1 MRKAL
6 ILNIII
12 GVLLFFLIVI
22 INYNGM
28 EVFLSNAQYSHSKVI
43 IIDAGHGGID
53 GGGIGITGTVEKDIN
68 LLISQKL
75 KAYLEDHG
83 YTCIMTREV
92 DEGLYGQYGTIR
104 NKKNEDLK
112 NRKELIKKYRGDIF
126 ISIHLN
132 KFTQSQYFGAQVF
145 YLKGDEE
152 SHKLAKGIQDELIKT
167 IGRGNKR
174 VEKASNEYYI
184 LRGNTI
190 PSIIVEC
197 GFLSNSQEE
206 RLLKSVEYQN
216 TLAWSIYIGLIK
228 YFNEP
233 VII

>member
-1 MRKAL
+1 MRKAF
-6 ILNIII
+6 ILNLII
-12 GVLLFFLIVI
+12 GALLVVLIVTI
-22 INYNGM
+22 DYNGL
-28 EVFLSNAQYSHSKVI
+28 EVFLNNAKYNHSKVI

-53 GGGIGITGTVEKDIN
+53 GGAIGNAGTVEKDIN

-83 YTCIMTREV
+83 YTCIMVREV

-104 NKKNEDLK
+104 NKKNEDLHK
-112 NRKELIKKYRGDIF
+112 RKDLIKEYNGDVF

-132 KFTQSQYFGAQVF
+132 KFPQSQYFGAQVF

-152 SHKLAKGIQDELIKT
+152 SHKLAKVVQNELIKT
-167 IGRGNKR
+167 IDRGNKR
-174 VEKASNEYYI
+174 VEKPSNEYYI

-197 GFLSNSQEE
+197 GFLSNSEEE
-206 RLLKSVEYQN
+206 RLLKNEQYQN
-216 TLAWSIYIGLIK
+216 TLAWSVYIGLIK

-233 VII
+233 